1 MVTAN
6 PAMWNGLRQVL
17 FYLAAV
23 VLARPDSVGQ
33 LRVKLMFLSLCIP
46 APAGELSRKASALCI
61 SFSRGEIRGEIRDLL
76 SSQLDVCFAPARES
90 LTIEFGQ

>member
-61 SFSRGEIRGEIRDLL
+61 SFSRGEIRDLL

-90 LTIEFGQ
+90 MTIEFGQ